1 MNSDMRST
9 ILICISLLSMSMSC
23 DGTQPPLLAD
33 CCLISEN
40 GGEGLRRVSFASGE
54 EIFLE
59 AASFDTSSLYSLPQR
74 VTPDDP
80 TSALRV
86 KFKDRAKFDS
96 FITANQGRSLAVV
109 LSRSNVVIRGE
120 IAVVLT
126 EMLLFTRERLTDT
139 EKEALGG
146 WGMSASPASP
156 VEYCLAQ
163 ESATDSTRAVRDLD
177 GNTVHIEPAS
187 FTAKN
192 QSGGGTSSGSGTIP
206 IHSLRFRRFADPDI
220 STMSQFL
227 ARYEGRKLAVVHGD
241 VAALLIPIQRHIPG
255 QFLLKG
261 VSEED
266 YQLWQQEWRN
276 WR

>member
-9 ILICISLLSMSMSC
+9 ILICISLLSMSMGC
-23 DGTQPPLLAD
+23 DGTQSPLPAD
-33 CCLISEN
+33 CCLVSEN

-192 QSGGGTSSGSGTIP
+192 QSGGGTSSGSGNIP

-266 YQLWQQEWRN
+266 YQLWQKEWRN